1 MDDTAVAAAPPSR
14 LRHNLLANMVGS
26 GWTALAYV
34 VCVPLYIHLMGIE
47 SYGLVGFFVTLVAV
61 SSLLELG
68 LGATLNRE
76 LARRSVDPAAA
87 GESRDL
93 VRTLELI
100 YWGLAAAMG
109 AITVLLA
116 PVIAHHWLRS
126 ASLSAATVESAVIL
140 MGLVLTFQWPLSLYS
155 GGLRGLERQVELN
168 AILVAMMTLR
178 TGGAVVVLWLVSP
191 TIHAFFLWQLIGAA
205 AHTAV
210 AGIVLWRGLPGA
222 GRPRFRRDLLRG
234 IWRFAAG
241 LSGTSVLILALTQSD
256 KLILSSVLSLRYF
269 AYYSLAALA
278 AGSLAYLFLPVYQ
291 AAFPRFSALVAA
303 GDLAGLTSTYHRMAQ
318 LVAVL
323 VLPTAILVAAFSR
336 RILELWTGSAATA
349 DQTQTLLWLLIL
361 GTALNGLMNVPYAL
375 SLAYGWTRWPF
386 LLNLAA
392 LAVFLPTLLVAAL
405 RYGGTGAAATW
416 LALNAGYVLLGIH
429 TLHRRLLP
437 TEKVRWYV
445 HDVAAPALAA
455 LGVVGVARLLIPVGL
470 GTASTVLCLGLT
482 LALAMAAAAAAAVGL
497 PRPGELAAGMIR
509 LRQGA
514 PRAWR

>member
-1 MDDTAVAAAPPSR
+1 MADAAPAPAPPSR

-47 SYGLVGFFVTLVAV
+47 SYGLVGFFVTLVAI

-76 LARRSVDPAAA
+76 LARRSVEAQAT

-100 YWGLAAAMG
+100 YWGLAMAMG
-109 AITVLLA
+109 VITVLLA

-126 ASLSAATVESAVIL
+126 SSLSPATVESAVAL

-191 TIHAFFLWQLIGAA
+191 TIHAFFVWQLIGAA

-210 AGIVLWRGLPGA
+210 AGTVLWRGLPGE

-256 KLILSSVLSLRYF
+256 KVILSSVLSLRYF

-303 GDLAGLTSTYHRMAQ
+303 GNVAGLTRTYHRMAQ

-323 VLPTAILVAAFSR
+323 VLPAAILVAVFSR

-349 DQTQTLLWLLIL
+349 GQTHTLLWLLIL

-392 LAVFLPTLLVAAL
+392 LAVFLPTLLVTAL
-405 RYGGTGAAATW
+405 TFGGTGAAATW

-437 TEKVRWYV
+437 AEKVRWYV

-455 LGVVGVARLLIPVGL
+455 AAVVGLAWLVLPVGL
-470 GTASTVLCLGLT
+470 GSAATVVCLGLT
-482 LALAMAAAAAAAVGL
+482 LALAMLAAAASAAGL
-497 PRPGELAAGMIR
+497 PRPGELAAGMVR
-509 LRQGA
+509 RRRSA